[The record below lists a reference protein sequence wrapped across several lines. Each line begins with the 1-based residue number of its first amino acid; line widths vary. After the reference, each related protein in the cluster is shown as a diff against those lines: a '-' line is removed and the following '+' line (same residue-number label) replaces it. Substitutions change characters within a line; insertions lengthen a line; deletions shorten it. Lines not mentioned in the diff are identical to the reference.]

1 MEMRCD
7 WCWSSCWDDWFA
19 SRNTDLAGGGSHG
32 SAPRFHGIER
42 DGADEA
48 GTGSVFRPCI
58 SVSRAARR
66 FDQDV
71 VVGSRRFMFVREEIG
86 ARTIYLA
93 AGDEWRGFVEPGAAI
108 DAARRNR
115 LAPAATYVEAGDISV
130 DALWIT
136 ALIFV

>member
-7 WCWSSCWDDWFA
+7 WCWSSYWDDWFA
-19 SRNTDLAGGGSHG
+19 GRNTDLAGGGNHG
-32 SAPRFHGIER
+32 SAPRFHGIEW

-58 SVSRAARR
+58 SVSRSAWRS
-66 FDQDV
+66 DQDA

-86 ARTIYLA
+86 TRTIHLA
-93 AGDEWRGFVEPGAAI
+93 AGDERRGFVEPGAAI
-108 DAARRNR
+108 DAAGGDR
-115 LAPAATYVEAGDISV
+115 LAPAAAYVEAGDIGV

-136 ALIFV
+136 ALIFF